1 MTTDPR
7 FARLLKERIGLD
19 AESVG
24 DVVIE
29 RAVRQR
35 CNKVSGGNGEHYWM
49 LLQGS
54 TEEVQ
59 ALIEAVIVPETWFF
73 RYPESFGALAD
84 LASRRVL
91 ELAGSRP
98 LRVLS
103 LPCSTGEEPYSIVMA
118 LLDAGL
124 APSAFQV
131 DALDVS
137 RAVLERAEEGRYGRN
152 SFRGSS
158 LEFRDRHF
166 SADGNDYQL
175 AEAVRR
181 KVRFRVGNLLAQG
194 LLAGEAPYDY
204 VFCRNLLIYFD
215 QPTQRQVFEV
225 LKRLTHEEG
234 VLFIGP
240 AEGSL
245 LGRLGMRS
253 IGIPQSFAFSRHHE
267 PEPAPVALPQP
278 LPLPVPVRS
287 VVPPAPRP
295 RPFARR
301 PVAAPLS
308 DGARMESD
316 AASLLA
322 TIAALANEGKSAEAR
337 AACERYLQQHEP
349 VAQVFYWLGLLSD
362 VAGNAMEAQ
371 GYYRKALYLAPQH
384 PEALAHLGALLAS
397 QGDVAGAQRLQER
410 AARSVRSA
418 DSELKR

>member
-24 DVVIE
+24 DAVIE

-194 LLAGEAPYDY
+194 LLAGEAPYDF

-215 QPTQRQVFEV
+215 RPTQERGGGGAV
-225 LKRLTHEEG
+225 
-234 VLFIGP
+234 
-240 AEGSL
+240 S
-245 LGRLGMRS
+245 
-253 IGIPQSFAFSRHHE
+253 
-267 PEPAPVALPQP
+267 
-278 LPLPVPVRS
+278 
-287 VVPPAPRP
+287 
-295 RPFARR
+295 
-301 PVAAPLS
+301 PVAAGWRAVHRPGRGQP
-308 DGARMESD
+308 DVAHR
-316 AASLLA
+316 AASAGCPAILRLP
-322 TIAALANEGKSAEAR
+322 TGKRRTGSPRGAAELDRAGADPTSGSTQTRAGAPAPGRQTR
-337 AACERYLQQHEP
+337 AAGHCACR
-349 VAQVFYWLGLLSD
+349 
-362 VAGNAMEAQ
+362 
-371 GYYRKALYLAPQH
+371 
-384 PEALAHLGALLAS
+384 
-397 QGDVAGAQRLQER
+397 
-410 AARSVRSA
+410 
-418 DSELKR
+418 

>member
-1 MTTDPR
+1 MDAR
-7 FARLLKERIGLD
+7 FAQLLKERIGLD

-24 DVVIE
+24 DAVIE

-35 CNKVSGGNGEHYWM
+35 CNKVSAGNAEHYWR

-54 TEEVQ
+54 AEEVQ

-84 LASRRVL
+84 LATRRVL

-98 LRVLS
+98 LRLLS

-158 LEFRDRHF
+158 LAFRDRHF
-166 SADGNDYQL
+166 TADGNDYQL

-181 KVRFRVGNLLAQG
+181 KVRFRAGNLLAPG

-215 QPTQRQVFEV
+215 RPTQEQVVDV
-225 LKRLTHEEG
+225 LLRLARADG

-240 AEGSL
+240 AEASL
-245 LGRLGMRS
+245 MSRVGLRPLGV
-253 IGIPQSFAFSRHHE
+253 PQSFAFPVLE
-267 PEPAPVALPQP
+267 VEPAPARAAP
-278 LPLPVPVRS
+278 LNWTAPPPMPRPAAPKPPPL
-287 VVPPAPRP
+287 RP
-295 RPFARR
+295 RPLLKPEP
-301 PVAAPLS
+301 PVAVAAGTALAEIAQLANA
-308 DGARMESD
+308 GQAAQARQRCE
-316 AASLLA
+316 ALLA
-322 TIAALANEGKSAEAR
+322 ENGPDAEA
-337 AACERYLQQHEP
+337 Y
-349 VAQVFYWLGLLSD
+349 YWLGLLAD
-362 VAGNAMEAQ
+362 AQGQGGEAQ
-371 GYYRKALYLAPQH
+371 GFHRKALYLQPDHQESLLH
-384 PEALAHLGALLAS
+384 LAALLAA
-397 QGDVAGAQRLQER
+397 QGDVAGARRLQER
-410 AARSVRSA
+410 AARGV
-418 DSELKR
+418 KRNG

>member
-1 MTTDPR
+1 MSDPR
-7 FARLLKERIGLD
+7 FAQLLKERIGLD

-24 DVVIE
+24 DAVIE

-35 CNKVSGGNGEHYWM
+35 CNKVSGGNAEHYWM

-54 TEEVQ
+54 AEEVQ

-73 RYPESFGALAD
+73 RYPESFGALAQ

-91 ELAGSRP
+91 ELAGARP

-158 LEFRDRHF
+158 LEFRERHF

-181 KVRFRVGNLLAQG
+181 KVRFRAGNLLAPG

-204 VFCRNLLIYFD
+204 VFCSNLLIYFD
-215 QPTQRQVFEV
+215 RPTQEQVVDV
-225 LKRLTHEEG
+225 LRRLARVDG

-240 AEGSL
+240 AEASL
-245 LGRLGMRS
+245 MSRIGLRPLGV
-253 IGIPQSFAFSRHHE
+253 PQSFAFPLQGAE
-267 PEPAPVALPQP
+267 PPPQVAPPNWAAPAPVPRPA
-278 LPLPVPVRS
+278 PVK
-287 VVPPAPRP
+287 PAVPRP
-295 RPFARR
+295 RPSARPEQ
-301 PVAAPLS
+301 PVAAPAGNALAEI
-308 DGARMESD
+308 ARLANSGQAD
-316 AASLLA
+316 AARQRCEALLA
-322 TIAALANEGKSAEAR
+322 DKGPDAE
-337 AACERYLQQHEP
+337 
-349 VAQVFYWLGLLSD
+349 VFYWLGLLADAQGQGS
-362 VAGNAMEAQ
+362 EAQ
-371 GYYRKALYLAPQH
+371 AFYRKALYLQPDHQESLQH
-384 PEALAHLGALLAS
+384 LAALLAA
-397 QGDVAGAQRLQER
+397 QGDTAGARRLQER
-410 AARSVRSA
+410 AARGV
-418 DSELKR
+418 KRNG

>member
-1 MTTDPR
+1 MTDPR
-7 FARLLKERIGLD
+7 FAQLLKERIGLD

-24 DVVIE
+24 DAVIE

-35 CNKVSGGNGEHYWM
+35 INKVSGGNTEHYWM
-49 LLQGS
+49 QLQGS
-54 TEEVQ
+54 AEEVQ

-91 ELAGSRP
+91 ELGGTRP

-118 LLDAGL
+118 LLDSGL

-166 SADGNDYQL
+166 TVDGNDYQL

-181 KVRFRVGNLLAQG
+181 KVRFRVGNLLAPG

-215 QPTQRQVFEV
+215 RPTQEQVVDV
-225 LKRLTHEEG
+225 LCRLARPDG

-240 AEGSL
+240 AEASL
-245 LGRLGMRS
+245 MSRVGLRPLGV
-253 IGIPQSFAFSRHHE
+253 PQSFAF
-267 PEPAPVALPQP
+267 PLQGAEPAP
-278 LPLPVPVRS
+278 R
-287 VVPPAPRP
+287 
-295 RPFARR
+295 
-301 PVAAPLS
+301 AAPLNWT
-308 DGARMESD
+308 APAPIPR
-316 AASLLA
+316 AAPAKPAPVRPRQVSKPALPVA
-322 TIAALANEGKSAEAR
+322 VPAEDALAEIARLANSGQAAEAR
-337 AACERYLQQHEP
+337 RRCEALLAEKGP
-349 VAQVFYWLGLLSD
+349 DAEAFYWLGLLADAQGQGS
-362 VAGNAMEAQ
+362 EAQ
-371 GYYRKALYLAPQH
+371 AFYRKALYLQPDHQESLQH
-384 PEALAHLGALLAS
+384 LAALLAA
-397 QGDVAGAQRLQER
+397 QGDATGARRLQER
-410 AARSVRSA
+410 AARGV
-418 DSELKR
+418 KRNG

>member
-24 DVVIE
+24 DAVIE

-215 QPTQRQVFEV
+215 RPTQEQVVEV
-225 LKRLTHEEG
+225 LCRLTRPDG

-240 AEGSL
+240 AEASL
-245 LGRLGMRS
+245 MSRIGLRPLGV
-253 IGIPQSFAFSRHHE
+253 PQSFAFPLESV
-267 PEPAPVALPQP
+267 EPAPRVAP
-278 LPLPVPVRS
+278 LNWTAPAPIPRPAPPKPAPVRPRLAAKPEQP
-287 VVPPAPRP
+287 VTVPADNALVDI
-295 RPFARR
+295 AR
-301 PVAAPLS
+301 
-308 DGARMESD
+308 
-316 AASLLA
+316 
-322 TIAALANEGKSAEAR
+322 LANAGQAAEAR
-337 AACERYLQQHEP
+337 QRCEAWLAENGP
-349 VAQVFYWLGLLSD
+349 DAEAFYWLGLLAD
-362 VAGNAMEAQ
+362 AQGQGNEAQ
-371 GYYRKALYLAPQH
+371 AFYRKALYLKPDHQESLQH
-384 PEALAHLGALLAS
+384 LAALLAA
-397 QGDVAGAQRLQER
+397 QGDTAGARRLQER
-410 AARSVRSA
+410 AARGV
-418 DSELKR
+418 KRNG

>member
-1 MTTDPR
+1 MIDSR
-7 FARLLKERIGLD
+7 FAQLLKERIGLD

-24 DVVIE
+24 DAVIE

-35 CNKVSGGNGEHYWM
+35 CNKVSGGSDEHYWM

-54 TEEVQ
+54 AEEVQ

-84 LASRRVL
+84 LASKRVL
-91 ELAGSRP
+91 ELAGTRP

-124 APSAFQV
+124 APAAFQV

-158 LEFRDRHF
+158 LSFRDRHF
-166 SADGNDYQL
+166 KADGNDYQI

-181 KVRFRVGNLLAQG
+181 KVSFRTGNLLAPG

-215 QPTQRQVFEV
+215 RPTQEQVVDV
-225 LKRLTHEEG
+225 LCRLARADG

-240 AEGSL
+240 AEASL
-245 LGRLGMRS
+245 MSRIGLRPLGV
-253 IGIPQSFAFSRHHE
+253 PQSFAFPLASAE
-267 PEPAPVALPQP
+267 PP
-278 LPLPVPVRS
+278 S
-287 VVPPAPRP
+287 PPAPLRWTPPSPAARP
-295 RPFARR
+295 AAPKPAPARPAL
-301 PVAAPLS
+301 PPVPAPAVAAPVGNAL
-308 DGARMESD
+308 GE
-316 AASLLA
+316 
-322 TIAALANEGKSAEAR
+322 IAQLANSGKAAEAR
-337 AACERYLQQHEP
+337 QRCEALLAAKGPDAE
-349 VAQVFYWLGLLSD
+349 VFYWLGLLAD
-362 VAGNAMEAQ
+362 AQGQGGEAQ
-371 GYYRKALYLAPQH
+371 GFYRKALYLQPDHQESLQH
-384 PEALAHLGALLAS
+384 LSALLAA
-397 QGDVAGAQRLQER
+397 QGDLAGARRLQER
-410 AARSVRSA
+410 AARGV
-418 DSELKR
+418 KRNG

>member
-1 MTTDPR
+1 MTDPR
-7 FARLLKERIGLD
+7 FAQLLKERIGLD

-24 DVVIE
+24 DAVIE

-35 CNKVSGGNGEHYWM
+35 CNKVSDGNAEHYWM

-54 TEEVQ
+54 AEEVQ

-73 RYPESFGALAD
+73 RYPESFAALAD

-91 ELAGSRP
+91 ELAGTRP

-124 APSAFQV
+124 APSSFQV

-158 LEFRDRHF
+158 LSFRDRHF

-181 KVRFRVGNLLAQG
+181 KVRFRTGNLLAPG
-194 LLAGEAPYDY
+194 LLAGEALYDY

-215 QPTQRQVFEV
+215 RATQEQVVDV
-225 LKRLTHEEG
+225 LCRLARPDG

-240 AEGSL
+240 AEASL
-245 LGRLGMRS
+245 MSRIGLRPLGV
-253 IGIPQSFAFSRHHE
+253 PQSFAFPLQDAE
-267 PEPAPVALPQP
+267 PPARAAPLNWTAPAPIPRPAPPKPV
-278 LPLPVPVRS
+278 PVPVR
-287 VVPPAPRP
+287 PRQVAKP
-295 RPFARR
+295 ER
-301 PVAAPLS
+301 PVAALA
-308 DGARMESD
+308 GNALAEIARLANSGQADE
-316 AASLLA
+316 ARQRCEALLA
-322 TIAALANEGKSAEAR
+322 EQGPNAEA
-337 AACERYLQQHEP
+337 
-349 VAQVFYWLGLLSD
+349 FYWLGLLADAKGQS
-362 VAGNAMEAQ
+362 NEAQ
-371 GYYRKALYLAPQH
+371 AFYRKALYLRPDHQESLQH
-384 PEALAHLGALLAS
+384 LAALLAA
-397 QGDVAGAQRLQER
+397 QGDMAGARRLQER
-410 AARSVRSA
+410 AARGV
-418 DSELKR
+418 KRNG